1 MSAAS
6 DLLSTYQH
14 VIESLTLVTGSKGIF
29 DVEIDGEM
37 LYSKHA
43 TGRHAEPGEV
53 LELFRDQLRSRRHP
67 LRRVN
72 ITARFVV

>member
-1 MSAAS
+1 MSATH

-14 VIESLTLVTGSKGIF
+14 VISDLRLVTGSKGVF
-29 DVEIDGEM
+29 DVAVDDEV

-53 LELFRDQLRSRRHP
+53 LSLFERWIGPDVPRYG
-67 LRRVN
+67 
-72 ITARFVV
+72 T

>member
-1 MSAAS
+1 VGAAK

-14 VIESLTLVTGSKGIF
+14 VIDTLTLDTGAKGVF
-29 DVEIDGEM
+29 DVEVDGEM

-53 LELFRDQLRSRRHP
+53 LTLFRERYGAGVTP
-67 LRRVN
+67 YGE
-72 ITARFVV
+72 

>member
-1 MSAAS
+1 VSAAS

-14 VIESLTLVTGSKGIF
+14 IIGSLRLVTGSKGVF
-29 DVEIDGEM
+29 DVEVDGEM

-53 LELFRDQLRSRRHP
+53 LELFRDRYGFGVTP
-67 LRRVN
+67 YGE
-72 ITARFVV
+72 

>member
-14 VIESLTLVTGSKGIF
+14 VIGSLTLVTGSKGIF
-29 DVEIDGEM
+29 DVEVDGDM

-53 LELFRDQLRSRRHP
+53 LQLFRDRY
-67 LRRVN
+67 
-72 ITARFVV
+72 ARDVTPYGD

>member
-6 DLLSTYQH
+6 DLLSNYQH
-14 VIESLTLVTGSKGIF
+14 VIDTLTLDTGAKGVF
-29 DVEIDGEM
+29 DVVVDGDL

-53 LELFRDQLRSRRHP
+53 LALFRDRYAAHVTP
-67 LRRVN
+67 YGE
-72 ITARFVV
+72 

>member
-1 MSAAS
+1 MS

-14 VIESLTLVTGSKGIF
+14 VIDTLTLDTGAKGVF
-29 DVEIDGEM
+29 DVEVDGDI

-53 LELFRDQLRSRRHP
+53 LALFRDKYGAGVTP
-67 LRRVN
+67 YGE
-72 ITARFVV
+72 